1 MKSIKRITFEIPEE
15 WHQKI
20 KARAAL
26 QGKTITD
33 WVFEAIVKLAR
44 EEDNKEFLGKDND
57 SRKFI

>member
-1 MKSIKRITFEIPEE
+1 MKHKENVKRITFEVAED

-20 KARAAL
+20 KARASL

-44 EEDNKEFLGKDND
+44 EEDQKELK
-57 SRKFI
+57 K